1 MISENCPFWLLC
13 MMLWVWTTNLYYIII
28 GIIYIKIVDGPMIF
42 NINAPQKRT
51 RNINHRNLI
60 LCDLF
65 EMVESWPFQW
75 LRHDI
80 TVFKLRNPKLNPRL
94 PRLHPGARGVD
105 LRHRGF
111 MLHVL
116 VISSLAHVFPQLS
129 GSRTCGPWQQI
140 RGPLQWG
147 TFPTGF
153 PAGFGCVG
161 YISERRGKRRFNY
174 YFSSIKGLFEK
185 KTGCFLLVSCFFH
198 PYLFC
203 LVHFFRFHG
212 GGAGEP
218 GHAPPSTPP
227 PPRVRRRV
235 GGILQVGGISHEKQK
250 MGKWGYQL
258 DDESKSLRMKNW
270 LEITQNPSMRKLVG
284 FRGSR

>member
-1 MISENCPFWLLC
+1 MIKAWHYS
-13 MMLWVWTTNLYYIII
+13 
-28 GIIYIKIVDGPMIF
+28 
-42 NINAPQKRT
+42 
-51 RNINHRNLI
+51 
-60 LCDLF
+60 
-65 EMVESWPFQW
+65 
-75 LRHDI
+75 
-80 TVFKLRNPKLNPRL
+80 FKLRNPKLNPHL

-185 KTGCFLLVSCFFH
+185 KTGCFLLVSCFFSSIPFLSRAFFSFSRGRGGWTRTCTAFH
-198 PYLFC
+198 PTTPKSSQKSW
-203 LVHFFRFHG
+203 G
-212 GGAGEP
+212 D
-218 GHAPPSTPP
+218 PPSWGDF
-227 PPRVRRRV
+227 PRKTKN
-235 GGILQVGGISHEKQK
+235 GK
-250 MGKWGYQL
+250 MGLSVGWWKQIFTNEKLAGNHP
-258 DDESKSLRMKNW
+258 KSINEKIGW
-270 LEITQNPSMRKLVG
+270 L
-284 FRGSR
+284 